1 MAAGVRPDTALARE
15 AGLALNSR
23 GAIVVDPSGRT
34 SDPSIYAV
42 GDAVQVY
49 HALTG
54 KPLQLPLAG
63 PAQKQARQAADSIC
77 GRPVENTGYI
87 GSSCIRVFD
96 LNAASTGLTAAQCE
110 GAGIPYD
117 IAYVIP
123 QDRVGLMPGSAPLHY
138 KLVFQVP
145 TGKVLGVQ
153 AISKGDAP
161 KRVGHRRHA
170 DEVRGHGVRPA
181 GPGAVLRPA
190 LLQPQRRREP
200 GGPGGLQPAGGGL
213 PPGAGPRGPGAG
225 GSGGPA
231 SSTCG
236 RRRST
241 PAPTSKPR

>member
-1 MAAGVRPDTALARE
+1 M
-15 AGLALNSR
+15 
-23 GAIVVDPSGRT
+23 VDPSGRT

-123 QDRVGLMPGSAPLHY
+123 QTGWGSCPAARPCTTSSSSRCPPG
-138 KLVFQVP
+138 
-145 TGKVLGVQ
+145 
-153 AISKGDAP
+153 
-161 KRVGHRRHA
+161 RCW
-170 DEVRGHGVRPA
+170 
-181 GPGAVLRPA
+181 GPGHL
-190 LLQPQRRREP
+190 
-200 GGPGGLQPAGGGL
+200 
-213 PPGAGPRGPGAG
+213 
-225 GSGGPA
+225 
-231 SSTCG
+231 
-236 RRRST
+236 
-241 PAPTSKPR
+241 